1 MFKYFL
7 GAVLFMLTG
16 FCAIAQAQDTIV
28 RKKADT
34 TVVAPPKTVDDAR
47 QRFVPKLK
55 KEKVYHPDSTHIP
68 SRAVKQSLIIPGWGQ
83 WYNRKGAW
91 WKIPA
96 IYAGLGALGYSIV
109 ESQKSYKMFLALYRI
124 RNSGAIP
131 TAGQPYYSE
140 YIKYKAEYE
149 LYSGS
154 PLTSLQ
160 DAAST
165 YQRNFQISILSVVA
179 VWGVQAVEAYIEAKF
194 INSFTV
200 DNNLSMK
207 VTPGFINQPT
217 YAMANVS
224 NAYIPG
230 IKITFTL
237 K

>member
-1 MFKYFL
+1 MFKYFWR
-7 GAVLFMLTG
+7 AVFFMLTG
-16 FCAIAQAQDTIV
+16 FCAIAQAQDTVV

-34 TVVAPPKTVDDAR
+34 TVVAPPKTVDDAG

-55 KEKVYHPDSTHIP
+55 KEKVYHPDSTHKP
-68 SRAVKQSLIIPGWGQ
+68 SLAVMRSLIIPGWGQ

-96 IYAGLGALGYSIV
+96 IYGGLGALGYSIV
-109 ESQKSYKMFLALYRI
+109 DSQKGYKKFLAFYNIKNLGRTPVPGDKEYESYQKYKTEYTRY
-124 RNSGAIP
+124 
-131 TAGQPYYSE
+131 AGQSTTYFTE
-140 YIKYKAEYE
+140 V
-149 LYSGS
+149 
-154 PLTSLQ
+154 
-160 DAAST
+160 ASN
-165 YQRNFQISILSVVA
+165 YQRNFQISILGVVA

-207 VTPGFINQPT
+207 VTPGFINQST